1 MTIEETA
8 EALGVSGST
17 VSRDWKMAKTW
28 LYREMK
34 RIRGEEMSDGGDSS

>member
-8 EALGVSGST
+8 EALGVSAST
-17 VSRDWKMAKTW
+17 ISRDWSLAKAW

-34 RIRGEEMSDGGDSS
+34 RMRGGEPDTEPDS